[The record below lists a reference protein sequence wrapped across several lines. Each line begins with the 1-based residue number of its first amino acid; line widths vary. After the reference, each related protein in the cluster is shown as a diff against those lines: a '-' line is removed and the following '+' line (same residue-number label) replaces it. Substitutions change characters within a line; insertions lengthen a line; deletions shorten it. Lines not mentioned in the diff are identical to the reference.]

1 MRLGVLMGLLVL
13 LECAVVQLGCV
24 DEDLR
29 AGLVFGLIDQ
39 CSLGSI
45 LLYFGDLHLNR
56 AVLIIEITWIEIGR
70 ITDARIPQVVH
81 LLG

>member
-1 MRLGVLMGLLVL
+1 MRLGMLMGLLML
-13 LECAVVQLGCV
+13 LKCGVVQLGCV

-29 AGLVFGLIDQ
+29 VGLSFGLIDQ

-56 AVLIIEITWIEIGR
+56 AVLIIEITWIKIGR
-70 ITDARIPQVVH
+70 VTDARIPQVVH